1 LPVKGFH
8 TLWLVFFVQ
17 VGILSARRISSREL
31 IWSIGVSECWSVG
44 KSQSRGLNVASSFH
58 YSIAPIDPK
67 HLELDLTQKS
77 RFCVFEEKYLG
88 SASTE

>member
-1 LPVKGFH
+1 
-8 TLWLVFFVQ
+8 
-17 VGILSARRISSREL
+17 
-31 IWSIGVSECWSVG
+31 
-44 KSQSRGLNVASSFH
+44 VASSFH
-58 YSIAPIDPK
+58 YSITPIDPK